1 MKVVELKTMVVE
13 NEEPYIGGKWLLFL
27 ELITDEGISGLGERI
42 TGGSYSR
49 DLGALQS
56 QVKLIEELV
65 GQYVIGEDPTRIER
79 IWDRIGKRIVTAR
92 TKT

>member
-42 TGGSYSR
+42 TGGSYSH

-56 QVKLIEELV
+56 
-65 GQYVIGEDPTRIER
+65 
-79 IWDRIGKRIVTAR
+79 
-92 TKT
+92 

>member
-42 TGGSYSR
+42 TGGSYSH

-65 GQYVIGEDPTRIER
+65 GRSNLQVLI
-79 IWDRIGKRIVTAR
+79 
-92 TKT
+92 

>member
-42 TGGSYSR
+42 TGGSFSR

-56 QVKLIEELV
+56 
-65 GQYVIGEDPTRIER
+65 
-79 IWDRIGKRIVTAR
+79 
-92 TKT
+92 